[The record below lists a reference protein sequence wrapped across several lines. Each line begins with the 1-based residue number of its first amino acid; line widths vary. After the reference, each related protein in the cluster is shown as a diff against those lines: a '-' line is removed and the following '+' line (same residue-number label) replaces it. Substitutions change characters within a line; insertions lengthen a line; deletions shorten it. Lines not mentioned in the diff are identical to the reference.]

1 MISKMAILVRKFMT
15 NFDDCS
21 ENKSIVSANKIPNS
35 ANNLNHNQSDS
46 IEDKHCEDNIPPRK
60 DCDTPPPRKFVVPQ
74 LIFNK
79 RRHFRKITFNPT
91 SQFALGR
98 VKRKCSVSFL

>member
-1 MISKMAILVRKFMT
+1 MAILVRKFMT

-60 DCDTPPPRKFVVPQ
+60 DDKTPPESSLYLNWS
-74 LIFNK
+74 LINVD
-79 RRHFRKITFNPT
+79 T
-91 SQFALGR
+91 SEKLPSTQPVNL
-98 VKRKCSVSFL
+98 L